1 MENTAMNSTETIP
14 AFKRKPEAITRRSST
29 RKRRQ
34 IEIEEEEEVVHD
46 EKLEESISSSTSSD
60 SCDDEEEEEE
70 EEEVEVEKKIV
81 ALQRMVPGGE
91 MLGVD
96 KLFEETAGYILA
108 LQSQIKALRVLAT
121 FIQDFDKQ
129 NRKFGG

>member
-1 MENTAMNSTETIP
+1 MENTTMNSTETIP
-14 AFKRKPEAITRRSST
+14 VLKRKPEIMTRRSSTT

-34 IEIEEEEEVVHD
+34 IEIEEEEVLD
-46 EKLEESISSSTSSD
+46 EKLEESISSSSSSD
-60 SCDDEEEEEE
+60 SCDEEEEKE
-70 EEEVEVEKKIV
+70 EVEKKIV

-108 LQSQIKALRVLAT
+108 LEYQIKALRVLAT
-121 FIQDFDKQ
+121 YIQDFDKE